1 MLASLA
7 YIDPEYR
14 DTLAAGLFVTSRPTR
29 RCMPRSRSQN
39 WLEDGDDEMCWP
51 MVTCRCQHSIKWRRS
66 SRRLRRRAHCG
77 PGFPRVRRTVAPHAN
92 FRCGRSNPLTLA
104 DSSETLTF
112 ERVHQ

>member
-1 MLASLA
+1 MLASFA

-39 WLEDGDDEMCWP
+39 WLEDGDGEMWP
-51 MVTCRCQHSIKWRRS
+51 MVTCWCQHSIKWRRF

-77 PGFPRVRRTVAPHAN
+77 PGFP
-92 FRCGRSNPLTLA
+92 SSA
-104 DSSETLTF
+104 DRGPTREFPMRPF
-112 ERVHQ
+112 ESAEPR